1 MMPKPVPRAGAS
13 AAQRKGRRAVA
24 ALALLVPLSFPAA
37 LSGQSWIQDFVI
49 TAGLTGEAWWGDFSA
64 ITVPQFDSTENAIA
78 GVGEWSARG
87 VFRLFNGSE
96 RRLEA
101 ILDGGIRQSAAG
113 GFQLR
118 NYAPREQ
125 SGSVSMEYTDA
136 FGGGSFTSEA
146 TARIRR
152 VFDHPPM
159 PLYKPPGY
167 DIFSARARYARSVRG
182 TLVDLNVAGEQAD
195 YAPPVL
201 EHLDFLDRNSV
212 TIEAGGS
219 RRFDIDEEL
228 GDYWALR
235 LYGAYGYHS
244 YPRQGG
250 EVQRV
255 DNAMRLGFNF
265 RLLWDRLEFSA
276 TLDGTRSRSTSRRVE
291 YNRGRVDAQA
301 IWLLTEDMDLVL
313 TGTLAR
319 KRYIKPGQHALVP
332 GEEADNATIVYAELT
347 RALASRVDG
356 AFRIGWGKVETNF
369 TGAFYTRFR
378 GGFSLRVR
386 PWRR

>member
-1 MMPKPVPRAGAS
+1 MMPKPVPVVGTGAARRKAG
-13 AAQRKGRRAVA
+13 RAVA
-24 ALALLVPLSFPAA
+24 ALALLVPLSVPTA
-37 LSGQSWIQDFVI
+37 LSGQSWVRDVVI

-64 ITVPQFDSTENAIA
+64 ITVPQFDSTQNAIA

-87 VFRLFNGSE
+87 VFRLLNGSE

-101 ILDGGIRQSAAG
+101 TLDGGIRQSAAA

-125 SGSVSMEYTDA
+125 SGSLSMIYTEA

-167 DIFSARARYARSVRG
+167 DIYSVRVRYARNLRG
-182 TLVDLNVAGEQAD
+182 TRVDLNVAGEQAD

-212 TIEAGGS
+212 IIEAGGT
-219 RRFDIDEEL
+219 RRFSIDEEL
-228 GDYWALR
+228 GDYWGLR
-235 LYGAYGYHS
+235 LYSAYGHHS

-255 DNAMRLGFNF
+255 DNAMRLGVNF
-265 RLLWDRLEFSA
+265 ELQWDPFKFSV

-291 YNRGRVDAQA
+291 YKRGRADAQA
-301 IWLLTEDMDLVL
+301 IWLLSDGMDLVL

-319 KRYIKPGQHALVP
+319 KRYIEPARHALVP

-347 RALASRVDG
+347 KALASRVDG

-386 PWRR
+386 PWR

>member
-1 MMPKPVPRAGAS
+1 MMLKPLPTVAANAARRRAG
-13 AAQRKGRRAVA
+13 RAFA
-24 ALALLVPLSFPAA
+24 ALVLLVPLSIPGA
-37 LSGQSWIQDFVI
+37 LSGQSWIRDFVI

-64 ITVPQFDSTENAIA
+64 ITVPQFDSTENAFA

-87 VFRLFNGSE
+87 VFRLLNGSE

-101 ILDGGIRQSAAG
+101 TLDAGIRQSAAA

-125 SGSVSMEYTDA
+125 SGSVGMVYTDA
-136 FGGGSFTSEA
+136 FGGGAFTTEA

-167 DIFSARARYARSVRG
+167 DIYSARARYARNVLGIR
-182 TLVDLNVAGEQAD
+182 VDLNVAGEQAD

-212 TIEAGGS
+212 IVEAGGT
-219 RRFDIDEEL
+219 RRFNIDEES
-228 GDYWALR
+228 GDYWGLR
-235 LYGAYGYHS
+235 LYGAYGHHS

-255 DNAMRLGFNF
+255 DNAMRLGLNVQ
-265 RLLWDRLEFSA
+265 LQWDRLELSV

-301 IWLLTEDMDLVL
+301 IWLLSDAMDLSL

-319 KRYIKPGQHALVP
+319 KRYIKPAQHALVP
-332 GEEADNATIVYAELT
+332 GEEADNATILYAELT
-347 RALASRVDG
+347 RELAPRVDG

-386 PWRR
+386 PWR